1 MSVSKE
7 EILKTASLAK
17 LYLNQTDIKE
27 IYPHMNFII
36 DMMDKIKK
44 LDNENTDYH
53 SINANQLRKD
63 KTEKSFG
70 KTEILKNS
78 KDTKDGYF
86 SVSKMME

>member
-17 LYLNQTDIKE
+17 IYLKQTEIKE

-44 LDNENTDYH
+44 LDNENIDYH
-53 SINANQLRKD
+53 KVNSKQLRED
-63 KTEKSFG
+63 KEEKSFN
-70 KTEILKNS
+70 KTDILKNS
-78 KDTKDGYF
+78 KETKDGYF